1 MQSAAPGLPHWVCRA
16 VVCVRHAD
24 ALALQWV
31 LEQAGPELGA
41 IEDPEAEL
49 VQFCPQARQGGL
61 QSVSLLGLACVL
73 DELPCFKVLYNVA
86 RSLHTRAGVH
96 TRASAARGLKF
107 VLVNLLGPGAAA
119 AWPGPGGCVIGP
131 AEVTVQHVMRA
142 GYRDA
147 FSTTTAIAE
156 WIEGGCV

>member
-1 MQSAAPGLPHWVCRA
+1 M
-16 VVCVRHAD
+16 
-24 ALALQWV
+24 
-31 LEQAGPELGA
+31 
-41 IEDPEAEL
+41 
-49 VQFCPQARQGGL
+49 
-61 QSVSLLGLACVL
+61 SLLGLACVL

-86 RSLHTRAGVH
+86 RRLHTRAGVH

-119 AWPGPGGCVIGP
+119 AWPWPWSVIGP